1 MVHDILQVLD
11 VEADMRVEQG
21 WNISQVLIHLVQQV
35 SCWYLKC

>member
-1 MVHDILQVLD
+1 MLHDILQVVD

-21 WNISQVLIHLVQQV
+21 WIISQVLVHVVRQV

>member
-1 MVHDILQVLD
+1 MVRDILQVLD

-21 WNISQVLIHLVQQV
+21 WIISQVLVYLVQQV